1 MLHALWLPEMT
12 IRQGQAIGSGCI
24 VLSGLRVGVSCGKPR
39 EPERSPSPSPAN
51 GLTLAAVALYKKDWS
66 WWIVGAVILVI
77 ALFFQR
83 KQETE
88 KQ

>member
-1 MLHALWLPEMT
+1 LPPEA
-12 IRQGQAIGSGCI
+12 RWPAYSPKLAIGAG
-24 VLSGLRVGVSCGKPR
+24 
-39 EPERSPSPSPAN
+39 

-77 ALFFQR
+77 ALFFLR